1 MNRGNLLVLLASL
14 VLAGLVAWIGT
25 AWVERRFGGEP
36 APPPMVDVIVAA
48 KDIPID
54 TKIDASHV
62 RIVKMPPASAPAG
75 HLSKTEQVIG
85 KRLKEAVY
93 AGDLVLT
100 KRLLDDNA
108 ISILSVT
115 LTPGMRAVAVRVDD
129 IIGVSGFILPGSRV
143 DVIASGGGRGVRTVL
158 ENIKVL
164 SVGQALTAEG
174 GTLKAGSVTL
184 EVDPRQAE
192 ILMEAT
198 ESGSVRLALRSQREE
213 PPSESGPSVVESPP
227 LPTPPASPETVP
239 SAQKQPP
246 PTSVQVIKGKSI
258 KEKFYVA
265 NDLTVQA
272 RYSPQGVNEKGKS
285 SVFSETP
292 PNTADQARDD
302 STSEEPKP

>member
-25 AWVERRFGGEP
+25 AWVERRFGGEKEAP
-36 APPPMVDVIVAA
+36 AMVDVIIAA

-54 TKIDASHV
+54 TKIDPSHV
-62 RIVKMPPASAPAG
+62 RSIQLPAANAPAG
-75 HLSKTEQVIG
+75 HLSKLDQVVG
-85 KRLKEAVY
+85 KRLKEPVY
-93 AGDLVLT
+93 AGELVLGR
-100 KRLLDDNA
+100 RLLDDNA

-143 DVIASGGGRGVRTVL
+143 DVIASGGGKGVRTVL

-164 SVGQALTAEG
+164 SVGQVLTAEG
-174 GTLKAGSVTL
+174 GTLKAHSVTM

-213 PPSESGPSVVESPP
+213 APGGTETLSDTAIVESTLPTAPPPVSDIPHEVSPPSAEHKRMKSI
-227 LPTPPASPETVP
+227 T
-239 SAQKQPP
+239 
-246 PTSVQVIKGKSI
+246 VIKGVRESQTGAFPESAEDAIDASGTGKD
-258 KEKFYVA
+258 
-265 NDLTVQA
+265 NDA
-272 RYSPQGVNEKGKS
+272 SK
-285 SVFSETP
+285 
-292 PNTADQARDD
+292 
-302 STSEEPKP
+302 SEETKP